1 MWGHPALTARTGVFK
16 KVSRNSGGVWG
27 CMFVEEK
34 RLQPPSLPF
43 ISCPS
48 SLADA
53 IHATVQPAGKT
64 SATKMVPGH
73 LRQGEE
79 EDGPRAHAS
88 RPG

>member
-1 MWGHPALTARTGVFK
+1 MPLSEGPSDQSPD
-16 KVSRNSGGVWG
+16 VSEERSGLRVHT
-27 CMFVEEK
+27 CNLVL
-34 RLQPPSLPF
+34 R
-43 ISCPS
+43 
-48 SLADA
+48 DA